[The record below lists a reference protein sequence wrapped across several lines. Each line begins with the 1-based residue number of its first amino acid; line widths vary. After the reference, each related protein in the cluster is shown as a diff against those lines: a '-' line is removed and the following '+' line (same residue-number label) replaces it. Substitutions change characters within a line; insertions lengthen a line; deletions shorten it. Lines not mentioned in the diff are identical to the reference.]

1 MTDESAAAIEVAP
14 EDVAEGQVAGQTAE
28 AEAPEVSEETAEDK
42 KSRSQERRERRKA
55 HEQRLLAEV
64 ETARKETE
72 ALKKQLDRKAALK
85 GEAPKESDFDDVIQ
99 YSAALGAH
107 KATEAVANRDQAE
120 ISGEIKERDDRI
132 AEIEAQR
139 LQERQADFQD
149 QVQDARSRYAD
160 LDAVMAVAAN
170 ANIVSPDLAAMVLE
184 GESPVDVAYHL
195 GKNPALARSLSQ
207 MPPLQAARELG
218 RIEAGLS
225 RPQPRTAT
233 NAPDP
238 ITPVRA
244 GGSAGKDPAKM
255 TADEYRAWRQAGG
268 KP

>member
-1 MTDESAAAIEVAP
+1 MTDESAAALEVAP
-14 EDVAEGQVAGQTAE
+14 EDVTEGQVTDQTAE
-28 AEAPEVSEETAEDK
+28 AEAPKVSEETAEEK
-42 KSRSQERRERRKA
+42 KSRSQERRDRRKA
-55 HEQRLLAEV
+55 HEQRLMAEV

-72 ALKKQLDRKAALK
+72 ALKKQLDRKTALK
-85 GEAPKESDFDDVIQ
+85 GEAPKETDFDDVIQ

-120 ISGEIKERDDRI
+120 ISGEIKERNDRI

-139 LQERQADFQD
+139 FQERQADFQD
-149 QVQDARSRYAD
+149 QVAEARGRYAD
-160 LDAVMAVAAN
+160 LDAAMAVAAN
-170 ANIVSPDLAAMVLE
+170 ANIVSADLAAMVLE
-184 GESPVDVAYHL
+184 GDAPVDVAYHL
-195 GKNPALARSLSQ
+195 GKNPALARQLSQ

-218 RIEAGLS
+218 RIEAQIS
-225 RPQPRTAT
+225 KPQPRTAT

-255 TADEYRAWRQAGG
+255 SVDEYRAFRQAGG
-268 KP
+268 RP